1 MISHITFSMIIMIF
15 LAVFLAYIVFGMTGF
30 GTSLIASPILIYFL
44 PLSAIIPILALLD
57 LTASYRLIKGNIQ
70 KADRKILVRLL
81 PMILIGSIMGGVALL
96 TIDVSILMLLLAI
109 FIVLYSLY
117 SLLKVNIK
125 YNPDN
130 RNLVYLFG
138 VLGGV
143 LGTLFGSGGFI
154 YAIFLSNSLNDK
166 AKIRTNQ
173 SCLIA
178 FSTLTRAILFL
189 LSGVYLNLSIL
200 IIALSLVPVMVIGV
214 LIGNKL
220 YSLIPVKF
228 FKILINV
235 LVLVSGITLLIHCLY
250 ILC

>member
-44 PLSAIIPILALLD
+44 PLSVIIPILALLD
-57 LTASYRLIKGNIQ
+57 LTASYKLMKGNIQ

-81 PMILIGSIMGGVALL
+81 PMILIGSILGGIALL
-96 TIDVSILMLLLAI
+96 TINVSILMLLLAI

-117 SLLKVNIK
+117 SLFKINVK
-125 YNPDN
+125 YKSSNKSIT
-130 RNLVYLFG
+130 YMFG
-138 VLGGV
+138 LLGGA

-154 YAIFLSNSLNDK
+154 YAIFLSNNLSDK
-166 AKIRTNQ
+166 TQIRTNQ

-178 FSTLTRAILFL
+178 FSTLTRATLFL
-189 LSGVYLNLSIL
+189 LSGVYFNLFIL
-200 IIALSLVPVMVIGV
+200 IIALLLVPIMLIGV

-220 YSLIPVKF
+220 HLLIPIKL
-228 FKILINV
+228 FKILINI
-235 LVLVSGITLLIHCLY
+235 LVLISGITLLIHCLY